1 MTLSS
6 SPLDS
11 DKKPRRKRSARK
23 RKKSKPSPISDVS
36 LKKIKQL
43 EAQADTDIES
53 EPDLFLDAQENP
65 LEPPGTPQS
74 KRDCVGDSEPESDT
88 KQLQNI
94 SVQVSDSSSETFVKT
109 VLEPCIMEDPSP
121 SQSQQS
127 QSLLAGPGMG
137 THEGGYVSDPLQHQT
152 QQDHYSSGLPP
163 MSQPSHMSQLPQG
176 LLQPAGAALFNP
188 SFPVPPYQ
196 TVPNF
201 QVGLSDHD
209 IMKIAMQ
216 TKQLLSQEID
226 KLVEEKVK
234 IKTAELSKSVESLQ
248 SDNQKLKDSISKLE
262 AKLTTKMD
270 DLEQYSRRSC
280 VRIAGIPESTNEN
293 TDETVLELTE
303 RLNIDI
309 SPRDIDRSHRVGPQ
323 PTEATS
329 IADGAQP
336 TRPREIIVK
345 LKSYQARLRL
355 LQARKTLR
363 DNKEKVY
370 INEDLTKTRKS
381 LAFECR
387 KLRRE
392 RKILRTWVYD
402 GNIFMTERGGTKL
415 KVTQDSELDEY
426 RELEVP
432 PASEDRLFPQKK

>member
-1 MTLSS
+1 MTLTS

-11 DKKPRRKRSARK
+11 DKKPTRRKRSARK
-23 RKKSKPSPISDVS
+23 RKKSKPSPISDVT

-65 LEPPGTPQS
+65 LEPPCTPQTNS
-74 KRDCVGDSEPESDT
+74 VCGEDSEPETDT
-88 KQLQNI
+88 LHI
-94 SVQVSDSSSETFVKT
+94 SVPVSDSSSETFVKT

-121 SQSQQS
+121 TQSQQS

-137 THEGGYVSDPLQHQT
+137 AHEGGFVSDPIQHQS
-152 QQDHYSSGLPP
+152 QPDHYLSGIPP

-176 LLQPAGAALFNP
+176 LLQPAGAAMFNP

-196 TVPNF
+196 TMPNF
-201 QVGLSDHD
+201 QVGLSDND

-216 TKQLLSQEID
+216 TKLLLSQEID

-234 IKTAELSKSVESLQ
+234 VKTAELSKSVESLQ

-262 AKLTTKMD
+262 TKLTTKMD

-280 VRIAGIPESTNEN
+280 VRIAGIPENTNEN
-293 TDETVLELTE
+293 TDEHVLDLAA

-309 SPRDIDRSHRVGPQ
+309 SPRDIDRSHRVGPP
-323 PTEATS
+323 PTEATP

-336 TRPREIIVK
+336 ARPREIIVK

-387 KLRRE
+387 HLRRE

-402 GNIFMTERGGTKL
+402 GNIFVTERGGTKL

-426 RELEVP
+426 RNLEVP
-432 PASEDRLFPQKK
+432 PASEDRLFPQRK

>member
-88 KQLQNI
+88 IQLQNI
-94 SVQVSDSSSETFVKT
+94 SVQVSDSSGETFVKT

-402 GNIFMTERGGTKL
+402 GNIFVTERGGTKL

-432 PASEDRLFPQKK
+432 PASKDRLFPQKK

>member
-1 MTLSS
+1 MT
-6 SPLDS
+6 
-11 DKKPRRKRSARK
+11 
-23 RKKSKPSPISDVS
+23 
-36 LKKIKQL
+36 
-43 EAQADTDIES
+43 
-53 EPDLFLDAQENP
+53 
-65 LEPPGTPQS
+65 
-74 KRDCVGDSEPESDT
+74 
-88 KQLQNI
+88 
-94 SVQVSDSSSETFVKT
+94 
-109 VLEPCIMEDPSP
+109 
-121 SQSQQS
+121 SQQS

-323 PTEATS
+323 PTEVTS

-402 GNIFMTERGGTKL
+402 GNIFVTERGGTKL

-432 PASEDRLFPQKK
+432 PASKDRLFPQNK